1 MTKNFFYF
9 IIIFFFSHT
18 NIVYSEI
25 VNKITIEGNNRIS
38 SETINIFSKV
48 SVNDDLD
55 ISNLDLILKNIYS
68 TGFFEDVTLNFEN
81 NILSIRV
88 IENPIIQNINYE
100 GIKAEKI
107 KEQILKNVKLRPRS
121 SFNEF
126 SLESDKK
133 EIIKSLREIGYFF
146 SEVEVFKKELEDS
159 KVDINYQ
166 IKLGKKA
173 KIKKISFLG
182 NKVFKD
188 NKLKSIILTEEYKFW
203 KFLSARKY
211 LNENLTNIDLRLLTN
226 FYKNKGFY
234 NVNINKTFAKLID
247 EESFELIYNINS
259 GDKIF
264 FNDLMLELP
273 NDFDKSSFTNLVD
286 LFNEIKGKPYSLFLI
301 EKILNQIN
309 QITLDEEFRSINA
322 LINEE
327 IFDNKINIKF
337 KVVKNEDFYVEK
349 INIYGNSI
357 TKENVIRNQF
367 FIDEGD
373 PYNEILKNKTIN
385 EIKNLNFFK
394 QVTADVVNGTNEK
407 FKIININVEEKATG
421 EISAAAGVGTN
432 GNSVGFAVKENNFL
446 GNGIGLNS
454 SITLATDS
462 ITGIFSVTN
471 PNFLNSDKS
480 INTTIE
486 ATEIDK
492 FSEYGYKTSRTGFS
506 FGTNFEFYDDLW
518 LGLGNSNYYQN
529 IETDST
535 ASASQQKQKGDYW
548 DSYLKLDFDFDKRNQ
563 KFQTTSGY
571 RSFFSTDIPVVSD
584 TYSLI
589 NTYNYQFYTELYE
602 ENITTLGFYLNTVN
616 SLSNENVKLSERIFL
631 PSSKL
636 RGFVVGGVGPKDGA
650 DFVGGNYAS
659 SINLIST
666 LPKLL
671 PNLQNTDLSVF
682 VDAANIWGVDYDSSL
697 NDSNKIRS
705 SFGIALDW
713 LTPIGPL
720 NFSLSQPI
728 TKALTDQTE
737 SFRFNLGTTF

>member
-38 SETINIFSKV
+38 SETNNIFSKV